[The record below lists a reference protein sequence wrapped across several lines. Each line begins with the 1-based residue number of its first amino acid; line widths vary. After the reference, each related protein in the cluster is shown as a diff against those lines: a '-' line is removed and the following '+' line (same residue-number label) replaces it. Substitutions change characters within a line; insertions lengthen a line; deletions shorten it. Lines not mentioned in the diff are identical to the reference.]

1 MSDMADRI
9 STVLPGDKPL
19 EGMTISHLGGAEY
32 KVLSIRNGPPR
43 VHSVDLGGPSC
54 TCEDAEYNRDGAE
67 VCAHVC
73 KAMLV
78 HDSYLD
84 VESNM
89 ASVLMNM
96 TATVDDHV
104 QKAANAAE
112 AAETALVQAR
122 DVQAGSAAEAP
133 DGGSES
139 PASGATSGPTE
150 TNDTDQALS
159 TTEAWV
165 DSQFTKPDL
174 VEIEA
179 NERTVQGRSV
189 MCVELDCDYDPQDA
203 AHETWQGIMSS
214 KDKVMWDGDSYV
226 NYVPVPEVT
235 EVFG

>member
-1 MSDMADRI
+1 MSDMASQV
-9 STVLPGDKPL
+9 STVLPGNDPL
-19 EGMTISHLGGAEY
+19 EGMTVSHIGGAEY
-32 KVLSIRNGPPR
+32 KVLSVRNGPPR

-54 TCEDAEYNRDGAE
+54 TCEDMDYNRDEPE
-67 VCAHVC
+67 VCAHIC
-73 KAMLV
+73 KCMLV
-78 HDSYLD
+78 HDSYLS

-104 QKAANAAE
+104 QKAAEAAE

-122 DVQAGSAAEAP
+122 DVEAGASAEP
-133 DGGSES
+133 GDGGSQPDTDS
-139 PASGATSGPTE
+139 SSGGQSG
-150 TNDTDQALS
+150 TNDTDQALE
-159 TTEAWV
+159 TTRNWV
-165 DSQFTKPDL
+165 ESQFTKPDL

-189 MCVELDCDYDPQDA
+189 MCIELDCDYDAQDN

-214 KDKVMWDGDSYV
+214 KENVMWDGDGYV
-226 NYVPVPEVT
+226 NYVPVPEVS

>member
-1 MSDMADRI
+1 MAQRI
-9 STVLPGDKPL
+9 STVLPGQEPL

-32 KVLSIRNGPPR
+32 KVLSVRNGPPR

-54 TCEDAEYNRDGAE
+54 SCEDMDYNRDDPE
-67 VCAHVC
+67 VCAHIC

-84 VESNM
+84 VEANM

-104 QKAANAAE
+104 QKAADAAE
-112 AAETALVQAR
+112 AAEDALVKAR
-122 DVQAGSAAEAP
+122 DVQAGQAAAEET
-133 DGGSES
+133 GGSQPSPDNSTGSQSES
-139 PASGATSGPTE
+139 
-150 TNDTDQALS
+150 NDTDQALA
-159 TTEAWV
+159 TTEEWV
-165 DSQFTKPDL
+165 GSQFTKPDL
-174 VEIEA
+174 VDLKV

-189 MCVELDCDYDPQDA
+189 MCVELDCDYDAQDA

-214 KDKVMWDGDSYV
+214 KDKVMWDGDAYV
-226 NYVPVPEVT
+226 NYVPVPEVS